1 MTNFI
6 EKGYV
11 IEYTVPS
18 GGVTSGAAVLIGSMV
33 GIAAST
39 GEEDDVIAVN
49 LQGVYEVPK
58 ASGAVTKG
66 ARLYYDESEEDFT
79 TTAAGN
85 VFAGFAWAAQESGDT
100 TVLILLDRADD
111 SGSTLSQAAF
121 VADITSS
128 NLVGVDGTGSNA
140 APLAGT
146 ETRLDA
152 LESKVNAILD
162 SLQTAGL
169 MAAS

>member
-6 EKGYV
+6 EKGHV
-11 IEYTVPS
+11 IEFTVPS

-49 LQGVYEVPK
+49 LTGVYEVPK
-58 ASGAVTKG
+58 ASGAIEKG
-66 ARLYYDESEEDFT
+66 ARLYYDEGSEDFT
-79 TTAAGN
+79 TTAEGN
-85 VFAGFAWAAQESGDT
+85 TFAGFAWDAQESGDT
-100 TVLILLDRADD
+100 TVMILLAQADGPG
-111 SGSTLSQAAF
+111 GSAAF

-128 NLVGVDGTGSNA
+128 NLTGVDGTGSNA

-152 LESKVNAILD
+152 IEAKINALLG
-162 SLQTAGL
+162 SLQDAGL
-169 MAAS
+169 MATS